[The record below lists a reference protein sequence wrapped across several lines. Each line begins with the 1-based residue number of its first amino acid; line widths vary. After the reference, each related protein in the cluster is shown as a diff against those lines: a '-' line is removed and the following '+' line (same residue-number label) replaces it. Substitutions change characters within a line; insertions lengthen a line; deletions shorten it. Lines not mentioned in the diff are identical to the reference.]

1 MEVRNVFANSGAHT
15 TAERKRYLDVVIG
28 SIEHCDKDVKDLVKD
43 WESQLT
49 IWSTITEARLQGAY
63 LAFASGFKSKLN
75 FFLKSIPNLRY
86 LLLLLE
92 GTIRNKFIP
101 AVTG

>member
-1 MEVRNVFANSGAHT
+1 MEVQNAFANSAAHT
-15 TAERKRYLDVVIG
+15 TAEWKRYLDVIIG

-43 WESQLT
+43 QLT
-49 IWSTITEARLQGAY
+49 IWSTITETRLQAAY
-63 LAFASGFKSKLN
+63 LAFASGFKSKVN